1 MYICCEVTHSSMWSD
16 IIRGFSDSPSQ
27 TRVVRFLL
35 ENGFGVNADGRIIC
49 NDVEIPATQ
58 VAKAIG
64 TDRRVVD
71 ATARR
76 ILTSPL
82 HQAIFTNLRA
92 TPDLSHLAGPL
103 GLSAVTIIP
112 GDAREKGIV
121 GAAVGVITGHNLN
134 IRQIFV
140 TDPELSAEPKLVIIV
155 DGEIDGSVISEIR
168 RLPQVRQVIL

>member
-1 MYICCEVTHSSMWSD
+1 
-16 IIRGFSDSPSQ
+16 
-27 TRVVRFLL
+27 
-35 ENGFGVNADGRIIC
+35 
-49 NDVEIPATQ
+49 
-58 VAKAIG
+58 
-64 TDRRVVD
+64 VD

-103 GLSAVTIIP
+103 GLSAVTILP

>member
-1 MYICCEVTHSSMWSD
+1 MYICCKVTHSSMWSD
-16 IIRGFSDSPSQ
+16 IIREFSDSPSQ

-35 ENGFGVNADGRIIC
+35 ENGFGVNAEGRIVC

-76 ILTSPL
+76 ILNSPL

-92 TPDLSHLAGPL
+92 TPDLSRLAGPL
-103 GLSAVTIIP
+103 GLSAVTILP

-121 GAAVGVITGHNLN
+121 GATVGVITGHNLN

-155 DGEIDGSVISEIR
+155 DGEIDGAVISEIR